1 MVSVDEPKQDDEE
14 DEVYEFVEEET
25 EQKSNP
31 IPPTE
36 DEVREHNLGTAENP
50 QPNRLAK
57 TNKTNTQA
65 QIASLR
71 HNTPT
76 TGVSQA
82 SNPTTY
88 HRSRH
93 LPI

>member
-1 MVSVDEPKQDDEE
+1 MVPVDEPEEDDEE

-57 TNKTNTQA
+57 TNKTNTLGLA
-65 QIASLR
+65 GFHA
-71 HNTPT
+71 
-76 TGVSQA
+76 V
-82 SNPTTY
+82 
-88 HRSRH
+88 RSYQNMA
-93 LPI
+93 IDGC

>member
-1 MVSVDEPKQDDEE
+1 MVPVDEPEEDDEE

-50 QPNRLAK
+50 QPNRLPK
-57 TNKTNTQA
+57 TLP
-65 QIASLR
+65 SLLALN
-71 HNTPT
+71 HLFLNLAMGHCQK
-76 TGVSQA
+76 GV
-82 SNPTTY
+82 P
-88 HRSRH
+88 
-93 LPI
+93 LPKRK